1 MSARRARHAGTAERV
16 IARVEGFG
24 IIASLVAAILLA
36 AVLGLWAGLATPP
49 EPDLPPIVR
58 VVVQPEPQVRVT
70 DGCQE

>member
-16 IARVEGFG
+16 VARFEGIS
-24 IIASLVAAILLA
+24 IIASLIAALLLA

-58 VVVQPEPQVRVT
+58 VVVQPEPQVRAV